1 MKKNAI
7 KILPRYFFIAL
18 FISILS
24 VGCEQKVLSGKDLE
38 DKLKATMTEHL
49 QKTLRPGTSFEIK
62 DMTYYPD
69 KIKNCFICVFDVR
82 VKSANSDTT
91 GTMKAFISPDFTKVE
106 RAE

>member
-1 MKKNAI
+1 MKRIDI
-7 KILPRYFFIAL
+7 KILSRYFFIV
-18 FISILS
+18 SIIILLS
-24 VGCEQKVLSGKDLE
+24 AGCKQKELSGKELE

-49 QKTLRPGTSFEIK
+49 QKRLRPGTNFEIK
-62 DMTYYPD
+62 NMTYYPD

-91 GTMKAFISPDFTKVE
+91 GIMKAFISPDFKKVE